1 MGRQLL
7 EPEQKYI
14 VPAVDHA
21 VRVLLC
27 LSETGTPR
35 KSLTEI
41 CAQVGIHKSRAFSI
55 LHTLHKFNLVSKNEK
70 KNGYSLGPGL
80 ISLSRQVID
89 NLNIPD
95 LSKPILKELA
105 TEVGGT
111 AALGM
116 IEGRDVYVVSKYEGE
131 RNVALTLRIGRRFP
145 LTHGSHG
152 KAIAAFMSRN
162 ELKNLLKEKDLY
174 FHGEPDQLDRKRLM
188 KELEDCRRNGFAMEL
203 GEITPGLKTAA
214 SPVLGLNG
222 SPVGYIVII
231 GLFSVEATKRFGPLV
246 AEAGRAL
253 SLKLGAKIE

>member
-1 MGRQLL
+1 
-7 EPEQKYI
+7 
-14 VPAVDHA
+14 
-21 VRVLLC
+21 
-27 LSETGTPR
+27 
-35 KSLTEI
+35 
-41 CAQVGIHKSRAFSI
+41 
-55 LHTLHKFNLVSKNEK
+55 
-70 KNGYSLGPGL
+70 
-80 ISLSRQVID
+80 
-89 NLNIPD
+89 
-95 LSKPILKELA
+95 
-105 TEVGGT
+105 
-111 AALGM
+111 
-116 IEGRDVYVVSKYEGE
+116 VVSKYEGE